1 MATAFT
7 WTMKDMNA
15 EISDGFISSAV
26 YQVAADDSTTPNG
39 NITVEFERPAVLKP
53 FEEIDEPIVQGW
65 VRDYLDLFMS

>member
-7 WTMKDMNA
+7 WTMKEMIA
-15 EISDGFISSAV
+15 EISDGFISRAEYRV
-26 YQVAADDSTTPNG
+26 TADDSTTPDG
-39 NITVEFERPAVLKP
+39 NIIVEFERPAVLKP

>member
-7 WTMKDMNA
+7 WTMKDM
-15 EISDGFISSAV
+15 ICDWSDGFISRAEYRV
-26 YQVAADDSTTPNG
+26 EADDGTTPDG
-39 NITVEFERPAVLKP
+39 NIIVEFERPAVLKP